1 MRDQSAPG
9 IPLTARAPAARL
21 EPDAISVAQDTL
33 IGLADTGPTVSV
45 SFALVLLVA
54 ASAYAGPTTLAI
66 TAIPMLIIAN
76 AYRRLNLWNAN
87 CGASFEWVGRAI
99 NPYLGFLTGWLMLAG
114 TLFGTLTPV
123 TAIGPS
129 VLAVFNQPA
138 NGKWPN
144 VIIATLVVL
153 VMLGISIIGIRI
165 SARTQVGIG
174 IIEYVILIVFAV
186 WGLTWVLG
194 HHAGTVHISAAWFSL
209 HGVGGKGS
217 LVSGFLITV
226 FMFSGWDGTIYVNE
240 EVKHRRVNP
249 GRAAMIAVAVAG
261 VLFILAQIG
270 LQGVVSQKKLTTN
283 STSVLVYL
291 GKLLSGSSIGG
302 TAFAF
307 ALALSVI
314 AAIGVGIMLSAR
326 IAYGIA
332 SHRALPGPL
341 ANISPR
347 FSTPVVANRG
357 RRRTPARSS
366 LGVPVHDLGAERVRL
381 CAEQHRHPV
390 RHVLLRD
397 RALRDRLLPAPGT
410 EQLGGRDHHRRP
422 ADLRDRVPRLDR
434 DQVDVRSAGGTELLA
449 ARVPRHRPDLD
460 VHRQVRAA
468 VPVLLDQ
475 ARELAPRVL
484 AQQRRPANSCSR
496 LGTPNSAQA
505 GREPELRQG

>member
-209 HGVGGKGS
+209 HGIGGKGS

-249 GRAAMIAVAVAG
+249 GRAAMTAVAVAG

-270 LQGVVSQKKLTTN
+270 LQGVVSQKKLTAN

-347 FSTPVVANRG
+347 FSTPVVATVLAGGLLLILAWVYLFTTSVQNAFG
-357 RRRTPARSS
+357 YVLNNTGILYATFYCVTALSAIVYFRRRVLSNWADAITIGILPIAAIVFLGWIAIKSMFGAPAAQNYS
-366 LGVPVHDLGAERVRL
+366 LLGFLVIGLILMFIARF
-381 CAEQHRHPV
+381 
-390 RHVLLRD
+390 VLKSPFFSIKR
-397 RALRDRLLPAPGT
+397 
-410 EQLGGRDHHRRP
+410 ESWRP
-422 ADLRDRVPRLDR
+422 E
-434 DQVDVRSAGGTELLA
+434 S
-449 ARVPRHRPDLD
+449 
-460 VHRQVRAA
+460 
-468 VPVLLDQ
+468 
-475 ARELAPRVL
+475 
-484 AQQRRPANSCSR
+484 
-496 LGTPNSAQA
+496 
-505 GREPELRQG
+505 